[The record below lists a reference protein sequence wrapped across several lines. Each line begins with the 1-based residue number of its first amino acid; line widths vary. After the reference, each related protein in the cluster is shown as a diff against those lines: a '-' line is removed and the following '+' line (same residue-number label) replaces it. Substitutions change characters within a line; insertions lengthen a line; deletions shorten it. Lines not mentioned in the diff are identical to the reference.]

1 MRKSELEIS
10 VLAHRVA
17 KGAEYLVEVVVSS
30 TGLAIGD
37 HGSTDD
43 LNGTITSTVSTGHIG
58 VEVVDGTNE
67 GGVTELLVHVVS
79 TRTGIVSQPNTI
91 GLDGGISLV
100 DLVGKDEKREHGW
113 GRPEREGGT
122 EKSATTRNGKNV
134 RNRSEQNADGQG
146 APSRSS
152 LSSQELSESL
162 ERKNTSLTA
171 RI

>member
-1 MRKSELEIS
+1 MSSPISTLYTGIETLTEESGRSLREISLLVVLISNTIDTVRKSELEIS
-10 VLAHRVA
+10 V
-17 KGAEYLVEVVVSS
+17 LVEVVVSS

-100 DLVGKDEKREHGW
+100 DLVD
-113 GRPEREGGT
+113 
-122 EKSATTRNGKNV
+122 SKNLT
-134 RNRSEQNADGQG
+134 S
-146 APSRSS
+146 SS
-152 LSSQELSESL
+152 LQLVELG
-162 ERKNTSLTA
+162 
-171 RI
+171 

>member
-1 MRKSELEIS
+1 MLT
-10 VLAHRVA
+10 HRVA

-122 EKSATTRNGKNV
+122 EKSATTRNDKNV
-134 RNRSEQNADGQG
+134 RNRSEHNADGQG

>member
-10 VLAHRVA
+10 VLTHRVT

-100 DLVGKDEKREHGW
+100 DLVR
-113 GRPEREGGT
+113 
-122 EKSATTRNGKNV
+122 SALRISKYLVDSKNLT
-134 RNRSEQNADGQG
+134 S
-146 APSRSS
+146 SS
-152 LSSQELSESL
+152 LQLVELG
-162 ERKNTSLTA
+162 
-171 RI
+171 

>member
-10 VLAHRVA
+10 VLTHRVA

-100 DLVGKDEKREHGW
+100 DLVR
-113 GRPEREGGT
+113 
-122 EKSATTRNGKNV
+122 SALRISKYLVDSKNLT
-134 RNRSEQNADGQG
+134 
-146 APSRSS
+146 SS
-152 LSSQELSESL
+152 YLQLVELG
-162 ERKNTSLTA
+162 
-171 RI
+171 

>member
-100 DLVGKDEKREHGW
+100 DLVGKDEKRDHGW

-134 RNRSEQNADGQG
+134 
-146 APSRSS
+146 
-152 LSSQELSESL
+152 
-162 ERKNTSLTA
+162 
-171 RI
+171 

>member
-10 VLAHRVA
+10 VLTHRVA

-100 DLVGKDEKREHGW
+100 DLVGKDEKRDHGW

>member
-10 VLAHRVA
+10 VLTHRVA

-134 RNRSEQNADGQG
+134 RNRSEHNADGQG

>member
-10 VLAHRVA
+10 VLTHRVA

-43 LNGTITSTVSTGHIG
+43 LNGTITSTGSTGHIG

-122 EKSATTRNGKNV
+122 EKRATTRNGKNV

>member
-10 VLAHRVA
+10 VLTHRVA

>member
-10 VLAHRVA
+10 VLTHRVA

-100 DLVGKDEKREHGW
+100 DLVGKDEKREHG
-113 GRPEREGGT
+113 GEDRKEREGQRRVQQQEMAKMSETDQNRMPTGR
-122 EKSATTRNGKNV
+122 EHRPALLCPPKSSPSHWKGKIP
-134 RNRSEQNADGQG
+134 R
-146 APSRSS
+146 
-152 LSSQELSESL
+152 
-162 ERKNTSLTA
+162 
-171 RI
+171 

>member
-10 VLAHRVA
+10 VLTHRVA

-100 DLVGKDEKREHGW
+100 DLVR
-113 GRPEREGGT
+113 
-122 EKSATTRNGKNV
+122 SALRISKYLVDSKNLT
-134 RNRSEQNADGQG
+134 S
-146 APSRSS
+146 SS
-152 LSSQELSESL
+152 LQLVELG
-162 ERKNTSLTA
+162 
-171 RI
+171 